1 MNQVKYYFSTTEDGN
16 LSYLVDDLKQNV
28 DKNRQTVAN
37 IMEYK
42 NEDLVYMNQIHGNN
56 VQIVDKN
63 SPKIIE
69 NCDGIITK
77 EKNLPLMV
85 MVADCIPILFFDEIQ
100 GVIAAVHAGRNSTFL
115 KIAQI
120 TANKM
125 INELGCNV
133 NNIKVIF
140 GPSIQSCC
148 YEVSDELLAIVKTSF
163 GEKFC
168 IGKNIDLQGINI
180 MLLEEVGIR
189 HINVSNICTK
199 CSNEAY
205 FSFRKSPKTGRFAGV
220 ISLVDKKL
228 T

>member
-42 NEDLVYMNQIHGNN
+42 NEDLVYMNQVHGNN
-56 VQIVDKN
+56 VQIVDIN
-63 SPKIIE
+63 SPKLIE

-125 INELGCNV
+125 INELGCNA

-140 GPSIQSCC
+140 GPSIHSCC
-148 YEVSDELLAIVKTSF
+148 YEVSDELLNIVKTSF

-180 MLLEEVGIR
+180 KLLEEVGIR
-189 HINVSNICTK
+189 HINVSN
-199 CSNEAY
+199 
-205 FSFRKSPKTGRFAGV
+205 F
-220 ISLVDKKL
+220 
-228 T
+228 

>member
-42 NEDLVYMNQIHGNN
+42 NEDLVYMNQVHGNN
-56 VQIVDKN
+56 VQIVDIN
-63 SPKIIE
+63 SPKLIE

-85 MVADCIPILFFDEIQ
+85 MVPDCIPILFFDEIQ

-125 INELGCNV
+125 INELGCSV

-140 GPSIQSCC
+140 GPSIHSCC
-148 YEVSDELLAIVKTSF
+148 YEVSDELLNIVKTSF
-163 GEKFC
+163 GKKFC

-180 MLLEEVGIR
+180 KLLEEVGIR

-199 CSNEAY
+199 CSNEPF
-205 FSFRKSPKTGRFAGV
+205 FSFRKNPKTGRFAGV
-220 ISLVDKKL
+220 ISIS
-228 T
+228 

>member
-42 NEDLVYMNQIHGNN
+42 NEDLVYMNQVHGNN
-56 VQIVDKN
+56 VQIVDIN

-125 INELGCNV
+125 INELGCNA

-140 GPSIQSCC
+140 GPSIHSCC
-148 YEVSDELLAIVKTSF
+148 YEVSDELLNIVKTSF

-168 IGKNIDLQGINI
+168 IGKNIDLPGINI
-180 MLLEEVGIR
+180 KLLEEVGIR

-199 CSNEAY
+199 CSNEPF
-205 FSFRKSPKTGRFAGV
+205 FSFRKNPKTGRFAGI
-220 ISLVDKKL
+220 ISLSNNL
-228 T
+228 Y

>member
-1 MNQVKYYFSTTEDGN
+1 MNQVKYYFSTIEDGN

-42 NEDLVYMNQIHGNN
+42 DEDLVYMNQIHGNN

-77 EKNLPLMV
+77 EKN
-85 MVADCIPILFFDEIQ
+85 ILFFDEIQ

-120 TANKM
+120 AANKM
-125 INELGCNV
+125 INELGCNT

-163 GEKFC
+163 GEKYC

-199 CSNEAY
+199 CSNEPY
-205 FSFRKSPKTGRFAGV
+205 FSFRKNPKTGRFSGV

-228 T
+228 I

>member
-42 NEDLVYMNQIHGNN
+42 NEDLVYMNQVHGNN
-56 VQIVDKN
+56 VQIVDIN
-63 SPKIIE
+63 SPKLIE

-100 GVIAAVHAGRNSTFL
+100 GVIASVHAGRNSTFL

-125 INELGCNV
+125 INELGCNA

-140 GPSIQSCC
+140 GPSIHSCC
-148 YEVSDELLAIVKTSF
+148 YEVSDELLNIVKTSF

-180 MLLEEVGIR
+180 KLLEEVGIR

-199 CSNEAY
+199 CSNEPF
-205 FSFRKSPKTGRFAGV
+205 FSFRKNPKTGRFAGI
-220 ISLVDKKL
+220 ISLANDL
-228 T
+228 Y

>member
-42 NEDLVYMNQIHGNN
+42 NEDLVYMNQVHGNN
-56 VQIVDKN
+56 VQIVDIN
-63 SPKIIE
+63 SPKLIE

-125 INELGCNV
+125 INKLGCNA

-140 GPSIQSCC
+140 GPSIHSCC
-148 YEVSDELLAIVKTSF
+148 YEVSDELLNIVKTSF

-168 IGKNIDLQGINI
+168 IGKNIDLKGINI
-180 MLLEEVGIR
+180 KLLEEVGIR

-199 CSNEAY
+199 CSNEPF
-205 FSFRKSPKTGRFAGV
+205 FSFRKNPKTGRFAGI
-220 ISLVDKKL
+220 ISLANDL
-228 T
+228 Y

>member
-42 NEDLVYMNQIHGNN
+42 NEDLVYMNQVHGNN
-56 VQIVDKN
+56 VQIVDIN
-63 SPKIIE
+63 SPKLIE

-125 INELGCNV
+125 INELGCNA

-140 GPSIQSCC
+140 GPSIHSCC
-148 YEVSDELLAIVKTSF
+148 YEVSDELLNIVKTSF

-180 MLLEEVGIR
+180 KLLEEVGIR

-199 CSNEAY
+199 FINI
-205 FSFRKSPKTGRFAGV
+205 SFINFNIKRINSCKFFK
-220 ISLVDKKL
+220 
-228 T
+228 

>member
-42 NEDLVYMNQIHGNN
+42 DEDLVYMNQIHGNN

-100 GVIAAVHAGRNSTFL
+100 GVIASVHAGRNSTFL

-125 INELGCNV
+125 INELGCNA

-140 GPSIQSCC
+140 GPSIHSCC
-148 YEVSDELLAIVKTSF
+148 YEVSDELLNIVKTSF

-180 MLLEEVGIR
+180 KLLEEVGIK

-199 CSNEAY
+199 CSNEPF
-205 FSFRKSPKTGRFAGV
+205 FSFRKNPKTGRFAGI
-220 ISLVDKKL
+220 ISLANDL
-228 T
+228 Y

>member
-1 MNQVKYYFSTTEDGN
+1 MNQVKYYFSTIEDGN

-28 DKNRQTVAN
+28 DKNRQTVAD

-42 NEDLVYMNQIHGNN
+42 DEDLVYMNQVHGNN

-125 INELGCNV
+125 INELGCSV

-140 GPSIQSCC
+140 GPSIHSCC
-148 YEVSDELLAIVKTSF
+148 YEVSDELLNIVKTSF

-168 IGKNIDLQGINI
+168 IGKNIDLQVINI
-180 MLLEEVGIR
+180 KLLEEVGIR

-199 CSNEAY
+199 CSNEPF
-205 FSFRKSPKTGRFAGV
+205 FSFRKNPKTGRFAGI
-220 ISLVDKKL
+220 ISLSNDL
-228 T
+228 Y

>member
-42 NEDLVYMNQIHGNN
+42 NEDLVYMNQVHGNN
-56 VQIVDKN
+56 VQIVDIN

-125 INELGCNV
+125 INELGCNA

-140 GPSIQSCC
+140 GPSIHSCC
-148 YEVSDELLAIVKTSF
+148 YEVSDELLNIVKTSF

-180 MLLEEVGIR
+180 KLLEEVGIR

-205 FSFRKSPKTGRFAGV
+205 FSFRKNPKTGRFAGI
-220 ISLVDKKL
+220 ISLANDL
-228 T
+228 Y

>member
-42 NEDLVYMNQIHGNN
+42 NEDLVYMNQVHGNN
-56 VQIVDKN
+56 VQIVDIN

-140 GPSIQSCC
+140 GPSIHSCC
-148 YEVSDELLAIVKTSF
+148 YEVSDELLNIVKTSF

-180 MLLEEVGIR
+180 KLLEEVGIR

-199 CSNEAY
+199 CSNEPF
-205 FSFRKSPKTGRFAGV
+205 FSFRKNPKTGRFAGV
-220 ISLVDKKL
+220 ISIS
-228 T
+228 

>member
-42 NEDLVYMNQIHGNN
+42 NEDLVYMNQVHGNN
-56 VQIVDKN
+56 VQIVDIN
-63 SPKIIE
+63 SPKLIE

-125 INELGCNV
+125 INELGCNA

-140 GPSIQSCC
+140 GPSIHSCC
-148 YEVSDELLAIVKTSF
+148 YEVSDELLNIVKTSF

-180 MLLEEVGIR
+180 KLLEEVGIR
-189 HINVSNICTK
+189 HINVSNI
-199 CSNEAY
+199 
-205 FSFRKSPKTGRFAGV
+205 
-220 ISLVDKKL
+220 
-228 T
+228 

>member
-42 NEDLVYMNQIHGNN
+42 NEDLVYMNQVHGNN
-56 VQIVDKN
+56 VQIVDIN
-63 SPKIIE
+63 SPKLIE

-140 GPSIQSCC
+140 GPSIHSCC
-148 YEVSDELLAIVKTSF
+148 YEVSDELLNIVKTSF

-168 IGKNIDLQGINI
+168 IGKNIDLKGINI
-180 MLLEEVGIR
+180 KLLEEVGIR

-199 CSNEAY
+199 CSNEPF
-205 FSFRKSPKTGRFAGV
+205 FSFRKNPKTGRFAGI
-220 ISLVDKKL
+220 ISLSNDL
-228 T
+228 Y

>member
-28 DKNRQTVAN
+28 NKNRQTVAN

-42 NEDLVYMNQIHGNN
+42 NEDLVYMNQVHGNN
-56 VQIVDKN
+56 VQIVDIN
-63 SPKIIE
+63 SPKLIE

-125 INELGCNV
+125 INELGCNA

-140 GPSIQSCC
+140 GPSIHSCC
-148 YEVSDELLAIVKTSF
+148 YEVSDELLNIVKTSF

-180 MLLEEVGIR
+180 KLLEEVGIR

-205 FSFRKSPKTGRFAGV
+205 FSFRKNPKTGRFAGI
-220 ISLVDKKL
+220 ISLANDL
-228 T
+228 Y

>member
-42 NEDLVYMNQIHGNN
+42 NEDLVYMNQVHGNN
-56 VQIVDKN
+56 VQIVDIN
-63 SPKIIE
+63 SPKLIE

-140 GPSIQSCC
+140 GPSIHSCC
-148 YEVSDELLAIVKTSF
+148 YEVSDELLNIVKTSF

-168 IGKNIDLQGINI
+168 IGKNIDLQVINI
-180 MLLEEVGIR
+180 KLLEEVGIK

-199 CSNEAY
+199 CSNEPF
-205 FSFRKSPKTGRFAGV
+205 FSFRKNPKTGRFAGI
-220 ISLVDKKL
+220 ISLANDL
-228 T
+228 Y